1 MFGRIGG
8 CTGVTGFVVLR
19 ISLVTAGLYGNP
31 EESLAL
37 NLRRAFR
44 DFEVWR
50 KARKLQCT
58 QGVWTPGLVACS
70 WHQLAHIFQ
79 ISI

>member
-1 MFGRIGG
+1 M
-8 CTGVTGFVVLR
+8 
-19 ISLVTAGLYGNP
+19 TAGLYGDP

-70 WHQLAHIFQ
+70 CLEPAGAFFSNLEIKQTNQFVPHDMLP
-79 ISI
+79 